1 MGLRRE
7 LDRFFSSDASGGIFL
22 ILATVLA
29 LIIANSSLG
38 PAYDEWLHTYLK
50 ISFGE
55 GELKNSLLHWIN
67 DGLMAIFFFLVGLEL
82 KYELLEGKLK
92 NPADVLMPGVAA
104 IAGMACPAIVYVSL
118 NLGNPD
124 TLGGWAIPAAT
135 DIAFALG
142 VLALAGPKVPTSL
155 KIFLLTLAILDDM
168 GAIVVIALFYTADL
182 QVDYLFLALI
192 PLAAMFVLLKR
203 KTHRVAPILLLGVL
217 LWYFVLMSGVHAT
230 LAGVLTAFF
239 IPLRDRYG
247 KSPLHSIE
255 HGLSPYVLFFIVPLF
270 AFGNAGVNLTGLT
283 FADLLDPLA
292 LGIAGGLV
300 VGKQVGVFGVVWI
313 MVKSGIARMPKGA
326 NWAHIYGI
334 ACLAGIGFTMSLFIG
349 TLSFDDATLMNSV
362 RLGVLTGSVISAV
375 VGFTVLK
382 LASKDRD
389 PEADAE
395 EEEELVAP
403 AVH

>member
-7 LDRFFSSDASGGIFL
+7 LDKFFSSDASGGIFL

-29 LIIANSSLG
+29 LIVANSSLG
-38 PAYDEWLHTYLK
+38 PAYDDWLHTYLK

-55 GELKNSLLHWIN
+55 SELKNSLLHWIN
-67 DGLMAIFFFLVGLEL
+67 DGLMAIFFFVVGLEL

-92 NPADVLMPGVAA
+92 NPSDVLMPGMAA
-104 IAGMACPAIVYVSL
+104 VAGMACPAIVYVAL
-118 NLGNPD
+118 NFSNPE
-124 TLGGWAIPAAT
+124 TINGWAIPAAT

-142 VLALAGPKVPTSL
+142 VLALVGPKVPSSL

-182 QVDYLFLALI
+182 QVDYLFLCLI
-192 PLAAMFVLLKR
+192 PLAAMFVLHKR
-203 KTHRVAPILLLGVL
+203 KTHRVAPTLMLGVL
-217 LWYFVLMSGVHAT
+217 LWFFVLKSGVHAT

-239 IPLRDRYG
+239 IPIKDRYG
-247 KSPLHSIE
+247 KSPLHALE

-292 LGIAGGLV
+292 LGVAGGLV
-300 VGKQVGVFGVVWI
+300 LGKQVGVFAVVWI
-313 MVKSGIARMPKGA
+313 MVKSGMARMPKGA
-326 NWAHIYGI
+326 NWMHIYGI

-349 TLSFDDATLMNSV
+349 TLSFSDATLMNSV
-362 RLGVLTGSVISAV
+362 RLGVLTGSAISAV
-375 VGFTVLK
+375 LGFTVLRM
-382 LASKDRD
+382 ASRGE
-389 PEADAE
+389 PVEGE
-395 EEEELVAP
+395 TRVA
-403 AVH
+403 AQA

>member
-22 ILATVLA
+22 ILATVMA
-29 LIIANSSLG
+29 LLVANSSFG
-38 PAYDEWLHTYLK
+38 PAYDEWLHTYLN

-55 GELKNSLLHWIN
+55 SELKNSLLHWIN

-82 KYELLEGKLK
+82 KYELIEGKLK
-92 NPADVLMPGVAA
+92 NPSDVVMPGVAA

-118 NLGNPD
+118 NLGNGD

-142 VLALAGPKVPTSL
+142 VLALVGPKVPSSL

-192 PLAAMFVLLKR
+192 PLVGMYIQLRR
-203 KTHRVAPILLLGVL
+203 KAHRVAPTLLMALVL
-217 LWYFVLMSGVHAT
+217 WFFVLKSGVHAT

-239 IPLRDRYG
+239 IPIKDRYG
-247 KSPLHSIE
+247 KSPLHALE

-300 VGKQVGVFGVVWI
+300 LGKQVGVFGVVWL
-313 MVKSGIARMPKGA
+313 MVKTGIARMPRGA
-326 NWAHIYGI
+326 GWGHIYGI

-349 TLSFDDATLMNSV
+349 TLSFSDAEHMNSV
-362 RLGVLTGSVISAV
+362 RLGVLAGSAV
-375 VGFTVLK
+375 SAVLGFVVLK
-382 LASKDRD
+382 MASRD
-389 PEADAE
+389 GDPVGDVPQDEVQTP
-395 EEEELVAP
+395 VA
-403 AVH
+403 

>member
-29 LIIANSSLG
+29 LIVANSSLG

-82 KYELLEGKLK
+82 KYELMEGKLK
-92 NPADVLMPGVAA
+92 NPSDVLMPGMAA
-104 IAGMACPAIVYVSL
+104 VAGMACPAIVYVAL
-118 NLGNPD
+118 NFGNAD
-124 TLGGWAIPAAT
+124 TLSGWAIPAAT

-142 VLALAGPKVPTSL
+142 VLALVGDKVPSSL

-168 GAIVVIALFYTADL
+168 GAILVIALFYTADL
-182 QVDYLFLALI
+182 QIDYLFLALI
-192 PLAAMFVLLKR
+192 PMAIMFVLHRR
-203 KTHRVAPILLLGVL
+203 KTHRIAPILLLGVL

-239 IPLRDRYG
+239 IPIKDKYG
-247 KSPLHSIE
+247 KSPLHALE

-300 VGKQVGVFGVVWI
+300 VGKQVGVFGVVWV
-313 MVKSGIARMPKGA
+313 MVKTGMARMPTGA
-326 NWAHIYGI
+326 GWLHIYGI

-349 TLSFDDATLMNSV
+349 TLSFSDASLMNSV
-362 RLGVLTGSVISAV
+362 RLGVLLGSAISAV
-375 VGFTVLK
+375 LGFTVLRI
-382 LASKDRD
+382 ASRD
-389 PEADAE
+389 GEPQKAEAEA
-395 EEEELVAP
+395 A
-403 AVH
+403 

>member
-22 ILATVLA
+22 ILATALA
-29 LIIANSSLG
+29 LIVANSSLG
-38 PAYDEWLHTYLK
+38 PAYDDWLHTYLK

-55 GELKNSLLHWIN
+55 SELKNSLLHWIN

-92 NPADVLMPGVAA
+92 NPADVVMPGVAA

-118 NLGNPD
+118 NLGNTE

-142 VLALAGPKVPTSL
+142 VLALVGPKVPSSL

-182 QVDYLFLALI
+182 QIDYLFLALI
-192 PLAAMFVLLKR
+192 PLAGMYIQLRR
-203 KTHRVAPILLLGVL
+203 KAHRIAPTLLLAVVL
-217 LWYFVLMSGVHAT
+217 WFLVLKSGVHAT
-230 LAGVLTAFF
+230 LAGVLAAFF
-239 IPLRDRYG
+239 IPIKDRYG
-247 KSPLHSIE
+247 KSPLHALE

-313 MVKSGIARMPKGA
+313 MVKTGIARMPHGA
-326 NWAHIYGI
+326 GWAHIYGI

-349 TLSFDDATLMNSV
+349 TLSFDDPELMNSV
-362 RLGVLTGSVISAV
+362 RLGVLTGSAISAV
-375 VGFTVLK
+375 LGFTVLK
-382 LASKDRD
+382 LASRD
-389 PEADAE
+389 GDPAEDEAEAE
-395 EEEELVAP
+395 AK
-403 AVH
+403 AA

>member
-1 MGLRRE
+1 M
-7 LDRFFSSDASGGIFL
+7 
-22 ILATVLA
+22 
-29 LIIANSSLG
+29 
-38 PAYDEWLHTYLK
+38 
-50 ISFGE
+50 
-55 GELKNSLLHWIN
+55 
-67 DGLMAIFFFLVGLEL
+67 
-82 KYELLEGKLK
+82 
-92 NPADVLMPGVAA
+92 
-104 IAGMACPAIVYVSL
+104 
-118 NLGNPD
+118 
-124 TLGGWAIPAAT
+124 
-135 DIAFALG
+135 
-142 VLALAGPKVPTSL
+142 PTSL

-239 IPLRDRYG
+239 IPLKDRYG

-300 VGKQVGVFGVVWI
+300 VGKQVGVFGVVWL

-349 TLSFDDATLMNSV
+349 TLSFDDASLMNSV
-362 RLGVLTGSVISAV
+362 RLGVLAGSAISAV